1 MTVFK
6 IYYAEDKSTEL
17 QRLLE
22 NLNEGS
28 GAKRGLTRTVEES
41 LVWMVLEEEV
51 NEVTSMMS
59 VGGE

>member
-6 IYYAEDKSTEL
+6 IYYVEDKSTEL

-51 NEVTSMMS
+51 NEVTSTMN